1 MALRVYYG
9 GTFDPIHNGHLA
21 IARAAHDA
29 LRVPIRLMPAADPPH
44 RPAPGA
50 NARQRAEMLALATA
64 AEPGLRVDLREFDR
78 TGPSYSVDTLHA
90 LRAEYGADAPLALLV
105 GADSFVALATW
116 KAWRELFDLAHF
128 VVAERPGSPLDG
140 ALPADLQDKV
150 AARWAADAGALS
162 DAPAGRVL
170 RLRQPLHHESA
181 TAIRALVAAGGAWRA
196 RVPAPVADYIDRHGL
211 YRDGRARAPSL

>member
-50 NARQRAEMLALATA
+50 NARQRADMLALATA
-64 AEPGLRVDLREFDR
+64 AEPCLRVDLREFDR
-78 TGPSYSVDTLHA
+78 AGPSYSVDTLHA

-140 ALPADLQDKV
+140 ALPADLQGEV
-150 AARWAADAGALS
+150 AARWATDAGALS

-170 RLRQPLHHESA
+170 RLRQPLHDESA
-181 TAIRALVAAGGAWRA
+181 TAIRALVAAGGPWRA
-196 RVPAPVADYIDRHGL
+196 RVPAAVADYIDRYGL